1 MRNKTSSAPLLLAFQ
16 WFEVT
21 EQQSA
26 LAVAH
31 DFKGEPS
38 PTVILPLQEAK
49 TSSRYEANSEAPGS
63 RLQRYRKQPPKRY
76 AAIENGSA

>member
-21 EQQSA
+21 EQQPA

-38 PTVILPLQEAK
+38 PTVILPL
-49 TSSRYEANSEAPGS
+49 
-63 RLQRYRKQPPKRY
+63 
-76 AAIENGSA
+76 